1 MNTWTKG
8 DWTNREKLRQG
19 YLDHY
24 AHVRKVVPAERLLEF
39 KAEDGWAPLCKFLD
53 KPIPTDEPYP
63 HVNEGNGVVKLHA
76 MLYWYRMMTAFTKI
90 GGTLLAVVVGLGAT
104 WYFAQKGSA

>member
-8 DWTNREKLRQG
+8 DWSNREKLRQG

-39 KAEDGWAPLCKFLD
+39 QAKDGWAPLCKFLD
-53 KPIPTDEPYP
+53 KPIPTDAPYP

-76 MLYWYRMMTAFTKI
+76 ILYWYRMVTALIKI
-90 GGTLLAVVVGLGAT
+90 GGSLLAVVVGLGAM
-104 WYFAQKGSA
+104 WYYARRD